1 MTKFERAISY
11 FDFVELVGEA
21 YGYLGIFKSFAWL
34 LFLITS
40 QKLKTNDSQETDYLL
55 ISVLYLMV
63 RYGFDYLRP
72 KCCPPLDSKKSL
84 VSTILSQLFQIF

>member
-1 MTKFERAISY
+1 M
-11 FDFVELVGEA
+11 
-21 YGYLGIFKSFAWL
+21 GIFKSFAWL
-34 LFLITS
+34 LFLSTS
-40 QKLKTNDSQETDYLL
+40 QQIATKNPQETDYLL

-72 KCCPPLDSKKSL
+72 RCCPPLDSKRSL